1 MYKQSEVI
9 EKLDGFL
16 SYSVIKKPQYASVY
30 GTFIEQMKSTVNK
43 YFTADRS
50 GWKIQL
56 TELQYNLY
64 SDYVKRNTIYEKKNI
79 PLGTDFPQSYYDIRK
94 CFADF
99 SNIMNTTNEVFFNRW
114 IESSDPTTATTTV
127 TGNSLIT
134 EWTKDLPTPNKEL
147 ENIAALCTWIENAT
161 NSASVFL
168 LYEDMGKTVKEPTKD
183 EIVKSIFI
191 DRGLKECI
199 DVLSLPTYE
208 PTFI

>member
-16 SYSVIKKPQYASVY
+16 SYSVIQKPQYASVY
-30 GTFIEQMKSTVNK
+30 GGFIEQMKSTVNT

-50 GWKIQL
+50 GWKTQL

-64 SDYVKRNTIYEKKNI
+64 SDYVKRNTIYEKKTI
-79 PLGTDFPQSYYDIRK
+79 PLGSDFPQSYYDIRK

-99 SNIMNTTNEVFFNRW
+99 STIMNTTNETFFNGW

-147 ENIAALCTWIENAT
+147 ENITALCTWIENAT
-161 NSASVFL
+161 NSASIFL

-191 DRGLKECI
+191 DRGFKECI

-208 PTFI
+208 PTWL